1 MKNVLYTLGLFLLI
15 TSCRSIEKMVDR
27 GEYDEAIIFATE
39 KLAGKKNKKTKH
51 VKGLEEAFAKIT
63 KRDMNKI
70 DYLNGNAR
78 PDNWDEIYSI
88 ATVIERRQSR
98 IEPHLPLISKNGY
111 EAQFNFVKTN
121 IIKEK
126 ANKGAADFHYNEG
139 LRSLELLSTSGNKRY
154 ARNAYKS
161 FIKADKRIANYKESN
176 SLIEQSIEAGK
187 VRILVDMINNSNTV
201 VPQRFEEKV
210 RSITV
215 RELNSLWKTFHLN
228 RNNETTYDY
237 TATLLLTDIDVSPER
252 EFIREVNDSKEIK
265 DGWEY
270 LKNDD
275 GSFVIDTTGEKIKV
289 DKIRI
294 ITAYVTELQRE
305 KAARVV
311 GVLKYKDNINGEL
324 LQSRPIEVEAIFT
337 DYASQFRGDRRA
349 LCDQNRNRLKRHPL
363 PFPDD
368 LMMIMDAS
376 ENLKSIFKSELRRL
390 AI

>member
-1 MKNVLYTLGLFLLI
+1 MKKVLYTLGLFLLI
-15 TSCRSIEKMVDR
+15 TGCRSIEKMVDR

-51 VKGLEEAFAKIT
+51 VVGLEEAFAKIT
-63 KRDMNKI
+63 KRDMDRI
-70 DYLNGNAR
+70 DYLSGNTR
-78 PDNWDEIYSI
+78 PENWDDIYNI

-98 IEPHLPLISKNGY
+98 IEPFLPLISKDGY

-121 IIKEK
+121 VIKEK
-126 ANKGAADFHYNEG
+126 ATVGAAEFHYNEG
-139 LRSLELLSTSGNKRY
+139 LRSMELLGSSGDKRY
-154 ARNAYKS
+154 ARHAYES
-161 FIKADKRIANYKESN
+161 FVKADKRIANYKDVHKHIDQAQE
-176 SLIEQSIEAGK
+176 LGK
-187 VRILVDMINNSNTV
+187 VRILVDMVNNSNTI
-201 VPQRFEEKV
+201 VPARFEEEV
-210 RSITV
+210 RNITV

-228 RNNETTYDY
+228 ATAGVIYDY
-237 TATLLLTDIDVSPER
+237 TATLQLTDIDVSPER
-252 EFIREVNDSKEIK
+252 EYIRDHDDTKEIK

-294 ITAYVTELQRE
+294 VTAYVTELQRE

-311 GVLKYKDNINGEL
+311 GVLKYHDNLNGEL

-349 LCDQNRNRLKRHPL
+349 LCKHDHARLKSHPL

-368 LMMIMDAS
+368 FMMIMDAS
-376 ENLKSIFKSELRRL
+376 ENLKNIFKSELRRL